1 MSKMWEV
8 DPETRRKLLE
18 IQKRD
23 GNNVCCDCNAP
34 APQWASPKFGI
45 FICLTCAG
53 VHRGLGVH
61 ISFVRSITMD
71 SFKNEEIKRMEKG
84 GNKRCQE
91 FFQKAPE
98 FGDNMTISERYGS
111 SFGEDYKEKLTAD
124 VEGREWVRKER
135 LKASPSLALKG
146 QDNHS
151 TTSLSS
157 ARSGS
162 PASVNAS
169 SKERNEAYFSRLGSE
184 NANRSTDLLPSQGG
198 KYAGFGST
206 PAPDMPAGGNS
217 VPSLDEFSRDPVGA
231 LTKGFGLFTTQVSK
245 TAQTVNQ
252 AVIQPTAQKLAEA
265 DLAKHA
271 AALGQKVTETGKYGV
286 ESLNRFVD
294 NAGGPQYK
302 PVARGE
308 PEHKDFWDSFGEEK
322 NTPASMVS
330 KKSAATGTMAL
341 KSGKKDDHWDD
352 DNWDKF

>member
-1 MSKMWEV
+1 MQVFTGS
-8 DPETRRKLLE
+8 PPFSLCSLLRR
-18 IQKRD
+18 
-23 GNNVCCDCNAP
+23 NS
-34 APQWASPKFGI
+34 ASDRLRERG
-45 FICLTCAG
+45 AG
-53 VHRGLGVH
+53 VTFRGLGVH

-91 FFQKAPE
+91 FFRNAPE
-98 FGDNMTISERYGS
+98 FDENMTISERYGS
-111 SFGEDYKEKLTAD
+111 SFGEDYKEKVCLKTFQAFRLCEINTMMKLTAD
-124 VEGREWVRKER
+124 VEGREWVRTER
-135 LKASPSLALKG
+135 PKPSPSLASKG
-146 QDNHS
+146 QNNRS

-169 SKERNEAYFSRLGSE
+169 SKERNEAYFSKLGSE
-184 NANRSTDLLPSQGG
+184 NASRSADLPPSQGG

-206 PAPDMPAGGNS
+206 PAPDMSASNGS
-217 VPSLDEFSRDPVGA
+217 APSLDEFSRDPVGA
-231 LTKGFGLFTTQVSK
+231 LTRGFGFFTTQVTK

-265 DLAKHA
+265 DLTKHA
-271 AALGQKVTETGKYGV
+271 ATLGQKVAETGKYGV

-294 NAGGPQYK
+294 NSGGPQYK

-308 PEHKDFWDSFGEEK
+308 PEHRDFWDSFGEEK
-322 NTPASMVS
+322 NTATSMAP
-330 KKSAATGTMAL
+330 KRPAATGTMAL
-341 KSGKKDDHWDD
+341 KSGKKDDSWDD

>member
-1 MSKMWEV
+1 VQVFTGS
-8 DPETRRKLLE
+8 PPFSLCNLLRR
-18 IQKRD
+18 
-23 GNNVCCDCNAP
+23 NS
-34 APQWASPKFGI
+34 ASDRLREGG
-45 FICLTCAG
+45 AG
-53 VHRGLGVH
+53 VTFRGLGVH

-91 FFQKAPE
+91 FFQNAPE
-98 FGDNMTISERYGS
+98 FDESMTIGERYGS
-111 SFGEDYKEKLTAD
+111 SFGEDYKEKVCLKTFRAFRLCEINTMMKLTAD
-124 VEGREWVRKER
+124 VEGREWVRADR
-135 LKASPSLALKG
+135 PKAPTSAASKG
-146 QDNHS
+146 QNNRS

-184 NANRSTDLLPSQGG
+184 NANRSADLPPSQGG

-206 PAPDMPAGGNS
+206 PAPDMSANNS
-217 VPSLDEFSRDPVGA
+217 SAPGLDEFSRDPVGA
-231 LTKGFGLFTTQVSK
+231 LTRGFGFFTTQVTK

-252 AVIQPTAQKLAEA
+252 AVIQPTAQKIAEA
-265 DLAKHA
+265 DLTKHA

-294 NAGGPQYK
+294 NSGGPQYK
-302 PVARGE
+302 PIARGE
-308 PEHKDFWDSFGEEK
+308 PEYKDFWDSFGEEK
-322 NTPASMVS
+322 NTPTSMAP
-330 KKSAATGTMAL
+330 KKPSATGTMAL
-341 KSGKKDDHWDD
+341 KSGRKDDSWDD

>member
-1 MSKMWEV
+1 VRVFTGS
-8 DPETRRKLLE
+8 PPSSIYSLPRR
-18 IQKRD
+18 
-23 GNNVCCDCNAP
+23 NS
-34 APQWASPKFGI
+34 ASDRLRERG
-45 FICLTCAG
+45 AG
-53 VHRGLGVH
+53 VTFRGLGVH

-91 FFQKAPE
+91 FFRNAPE
-98 FGDNMTISERYGS
+98 FDENMTISERYGS
-111 SFGEDYKEKLTAD
+111 SFGEDYKEKVCLKTFRAFRLCEINTMMKLTAD
-124 VEGREWVRKER
+124 VEGREWVRTER
-135 LKASPSLALKG
+135 PKASPSLASKG
-146 QDNHS
+146 QNSRS

-169 SKERNEAYFSRLGSE
+169 SKERNEAYFSRLGNE
-184 NANRSTDLLPSQGG
+184 NANRSADLPPSQGG

-206 PAPDMPAGGNS
+206 PAPDMSANNGS
-217 VPSLDEFSRDPVGA
+217 APSLDEFSRDPVGA
-231 LTKGFGLFTTQVSK
+231 LTRGFGFFTTQVTK

-294 NAGGPQYK
+294 NSGGPQYK

-308 PEHKDFWDSFGEEK
+308 PEHRDFWDSFGEEK
-322 NTPASMVS
+322 NTPTSMAP
-330 KKSAATGTMAL
+330 KKPAATGTMAL
-341 KSGKKDDHWDD
+341 KSGKKDDSWDD

>member
-1 MSKMWEV
+1 MSKMWEI

-18 IQKRD
+18 IQKRN

-53 VHRGLGVH
+53 IHRGLGVH

-91 FFQKAPE
+91 FFQNAPE
-98 FGDNMTISERYGS
+98 FDENMTISERYGS

-124 VEGREWVRKER
+124 VEGREWIRTER
-135 LKASPSLALKG
+135 PKASPSLASKN
-146 QDNHS
+146 QNNRS

-169 SKERNEAYFSRLGSE
+169 SKERNEAYFSKLGSE
-184 NANRSTDLLPSQGG
+184 NANRSADLPPSQGG

-206 PAPDMPAGGNS
+206 PAPDMSANNGS
-217 VPSLDEFSRDPVGA
+217 APSLDEFSRDPVGA
-231 LTKGFGLFTTQVSK
+231 LTRGFGFFTTQVTK

-294 NAGGPQYK
+294 NSGGPQYK

-308 PEHKDFWDSFGEEK
+308 PEHRDFWDSFGEEK
-322 NTPASMVS
+322 NTPTSMAP
-330 KKSAATGTMAL
+330 KRPAATGTMAL
-341 KSGKKDDHWDD
+341 KSGKKDDSWDD

>member
-1 MSKMWEV
+1 
-8 DPETRRKLLE
+8 
-18 IQKRD
+18 
-23 GNNVCCDCNAP
+23 
-34 APQWASPKFGI
+34 
-45 FICLTCAG
+45 
-53 VHRGLGVH
+53 
-61 ISFVRSITMD
+61 MD
-71 SFKNEEIKRMEKG
+71 SFKNEEIRRMEKG

-98 FGDNMTISERYGS
+98 FDDNMTISERYGS
-111 SFGEDYKEKLTAD
+111 SIGEDYKEKLTAD

-135 LKASPSLALKG
+135 LKASSSLAS
-146 QDNHS
+146 NHS
-151 TTSLSS
+151 TTPLSS

-184 NANRSTDLLPSQGG
+184 NANRSADLPPSQGG
-198 KYAGFGST
+198 KYAGFGSA
-206 PAPDMPAGGNS
+206 PAPDMSTSDSSA
-217 VPSLDEFSRDPVGA
+217 PSLDEFSRDPVSA
-231 LTKGFGLFTTQVSK
+231 LTKGFGFFTTQVTK

-308 PEHKDFWDSFGEEK
+308 SEHKDFWDSFGEEK
-322 NTPASMVS
+322 NPPTSMVS
-330 KKSAATGTMAL
+330 KKPAATGTMAL
-341 KSGKKDDHWDD
+341 KSGKKDDSWDD

>member
-1 MSKMWEV
+1 VRVFTGS
-8 DPETRRKLLE
+8 PPFSLCSLLRR
-18 IQKRD
+18 
-23 GNNVCCDCNAP
+23 NS
-34 APQWASPKFGI
+34 ASDRLRERG
-45 FICLTCAG
+45 AG
-53 VHRGLGVH
+53 VTLRGLGVH

-91 FFQKAPE
+91 FFQNAPE
-98 FGDNMTISERYGS
+98 FDESMTISGRYGS
-111 SFGEDYKEKLTAD
+111 SFGEDYKEKVCLKAFRGFRLCEINIMMKLTAD
-124 VEGREWVRKER
+124 VEGREWVRTER
-135 LKASPSLALKG
+135 PKASPSLASKG
-146 QDNHS
+146 QNSRS

-184 NANRSTDLLPSQGG
+184 NANRSGDLPPSQGG

-206 PAPDMPAGGNS
+206 PAPDVSANNS
-217 VPSLDEFSRDPVGA
+217 SAPSIDEFSRDPVGA
-231 LTKGFGLFTTQVSK
+231 LTRGFGFFTTQVTK

-252 AVIQPTAQKLAEA
+252 AVIQPTAQKLAET
-265 DLAKHA
+265 DLTKHA

-294 NAGGPQYK
+294 NSGGPQYK
-302 PVARGE
+302 PIVRGE

-322 NTPASMVS
+322 NTPTSMAP
-330 KKSAATGTMAL
+330 KRPAATGTMAL
-341 KSGKKDDHWDD
+341 KSGKKDDSWDD